1 MKIYLKLKK
10 SKISFCNFILGC
22 MESKTDTQKRNV
34 WKREN
39 GFVYIFCKS
48 YRKPIYM
55 MKH

>member
-1 MKIYLKLKK
+1 
-10 SKISFCNFILGC
+10 

-39 GFVYIFCKS
+39 GFVYLFCKS